1 MIVYTEITDDRN
13 KLRKIKGVLMIIEAS
28 PEVLSQGFFYISFVL

>member
-13 KLRKIKGVLMIIEAS
+13 KLRKIKGVLMVIEAS
-28 PEVLSQGFFYISFVL
+28 PEVLSQKKAN